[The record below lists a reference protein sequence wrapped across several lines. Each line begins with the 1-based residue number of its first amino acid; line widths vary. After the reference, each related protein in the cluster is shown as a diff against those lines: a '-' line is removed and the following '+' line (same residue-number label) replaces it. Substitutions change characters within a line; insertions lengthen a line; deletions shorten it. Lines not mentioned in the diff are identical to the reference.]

1 MDDSMCALQG
11 LGLGPPSF
19 WVVGSLFSWQSWE
32 NKHEWYKQIVVFLI
46 CHSSKE
52 RNATIECWA
61 STSVSPLANAVVLFA
76 SKQAWG
82 EINLADFTMLADDRL
97 RFSIGP
103 FSRWPIT
110 LHTVQSAY
118 YFAKFKPGELL
129 SRGPK
134 PVRTHLGCA
143 HSNLTPNLIG
153 FLIWENSIEHN
164 ISQSNSQACVITLRL
179 QYHNKIIPP
188 QHCVY

>member
-1 MDDSMCALQG
+1 MSGTNKSWYSWFVTALKKEKQPLNVEQVPVYLHWPMQWFCSPANRHEG
-11 LGLGPPSF
+11 KSILLT
-19 WVVGSLFSWQSWE
+19 SL
-32 NKHEWYKQIVVFLI
+32 
-46 CHSSKE
+46 
-52 RNATIECWA
+52 CWLMIGFV
-61 STSVSPLANAVVLFA
+61 SVLDLFPVD
-76 SKQAWG
+76 
-82 EINLADFTMLADDRL
+82 LL
-97 RFSIGP
+97 RCIP
-103 FSRWPIT
+103 CNQHIT
-110 LHTVQSAY
+110 
-118 YFAKFKPGELL
+118 FAKFKPGELL

-164 ISQSNSQACVITLRL
+164 ISQSNSRACVITLRL